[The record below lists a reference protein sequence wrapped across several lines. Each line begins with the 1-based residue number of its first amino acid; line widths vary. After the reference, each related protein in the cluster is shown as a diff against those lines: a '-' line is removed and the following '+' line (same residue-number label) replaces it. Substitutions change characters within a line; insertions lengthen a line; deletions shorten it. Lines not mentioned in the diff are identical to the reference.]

1 MYKRQAQDEAEA
13 EQVRNYV
20 NENMFDVET
29 GFYYDLQTNEDGSVK
44 KLLVN
49 RSKGTEG
56 WIPLWA
62 NMAMPA
68 QAEAVI
74 DNMLDENQFYTPM
87 PFPTAA
93 RDNPKY
99 SPTAYW
105 RGPVWICLLY
115 TSRCV

>member
-1 MYKRQAQDEAEA
+1 MCIRDS
-13 EQVRNYV
+13 
-20 NENMFDVET
+20 
-29 GFYYDLQTNEDGSVK
+29 YYDLQTNEDGSVK

-49 RSKGTEG
+49 RGKGTEG

-105 RGPVWICLLY
+105 RGPVWMDQAMFAVEAMHN
-115 TSRCV
+115 RCV